1 MTAPVVQVRPTSF
14 ADSANAFD
22 TVRADI
28 RDTLDRLYITLG
40 SSGHMAG
47 SDRSGRTFAQSYDK
61 TVNGGQS
68 LLAGIALMG
77 NACGKMAELLD
88 ASALNHN
95 NVNNAIGV
103 CTPTNPSGNPK
114 NLESL
119 PTVSAGS
126 SYGGP
131 GEPSNWEKLEEFIQ
145 GEIFPDG
152 DPGKLDEA
160 GDAWTRAASD
170 LRKHQTT
177 VQSAIAHIAGERSAE
192 VGPAQDQAGLI
203 KQHLGGIADSCD
215 AVAKLCNGYA
225 THVRDT
231 RKQIADEV
239 EELSCELVGAAILG
253 VALTL
258 VTAGLS
264 DVLATAAGVAKATQT
279 DARIATIIRTL
290 ATTAAQVV
298 RPLIY
303 VIDPVGAA
311 AGDLGALMGSR
322 AAMFSMDLS
331 RSSVRAEE
339 LAMALDKIPSWAHD
353 ELKRAV
359 DPAFLRESLEE
370 GGVPKAIIDDAVANN
385 PYRNLTPQ
393 QVLDRYWDDGKGMW
407 AFPPNQG
414 FAGDYHV
421 SDSIPAGT
429 HLDRIGGEG
438 GGFLGREGDSYG
450 ARALSPGKAAD
461 YHEYVATDVP
471 LRPNWEVRNGS
482 IAPGFGQPGGGH
494 QWIVVDTKTGEQ
506 VSIEELKERG
516 AIRDVSASDN

>member
-1 MTAPVVQVRPTSF
+1 MTAPVVAVRPTSF
-14 ADSANAFD
+14 ADSAKAFENI
-22 TVRADI
+22 RADI
-28 RDTLDRLYITLG
+28 RDTLDRLYLTLG
-40 SSGHMAG
+40 SSGQMAG

-114 NLESL
+114 NFETL

-152 DPGKLDEA
+152 DPGKLEQA

-239 EELSCELVGAAILG
+239 KELSCELVGAAILG
-253 VALTL
+253 IALTL

-279 DARIATIIRTL
+279 GARIATIIRTL

-303 VIDPVGAA
+303 VIDPASAA
-311 AGDLGALMGSR
+311 VSDLGALMGSR

-339 LAMALDKIPSWAHD
+339 LAMALNKMPDWARD

-359 DPAFLRESLEE
+359 DPDFLRKSLEE
-370 GGVPKAIIDDAVANN
+370 GGVPKSIIDDAVANN

-393 QVLDRYWDDGKGMW
+393 QVLDRYWDDARETW
-407 AFPPNQG
+407 NYPPNDG
-414 FAGDYHV
+414 FAGDYDV

-429 HLDRIGGEG
+429 HLDRIGEPTGK
-438 GGFLGREGDSYG
+438 FLGQEGDSYG
-450 ARALSPGKAAD
+450 ARALPPGVAAN
-461 YHEYVATDVP
+461 YHQYVATGVP
-471 LRPNWEVRNGS
+471 VKPEWEIRDGA
-482 IAPGFGQPGGGH
+482 IAAEFGHPGGGH
-494 QWIVVDTKTGEQ
+494 QWVVIEKSTGEQ
-506 VSIEELKERG
+506 VRVSELLRSGVISEAPR
-516 AIRDVSASDN
+516 N